1 MVPSKP
7 SICGITARGLT
18 SRILVVMSTVW
29 LSGRAM
35 EGLEK
40 PSPKGMVSTLLLS
53 QIGTIEE
60 SPLVAW
66 WLKEERDV
74 VGERKKKRRRD

>member
-1 MVPSKP
+1 
-7 SICGITARGLT
+7 
-18 SRILVVMSTVW
+18 
-29 LSGRAM
+29 M

-40 PSPKGMVSTLLLS
+40 PSPKGTVSTLLLS
-53 QIGTIEE
+53 QVGTIEE

-74 VGERKKKRRRD
+74 VGERKMKRRRD

>member
-1 MVPSKP
+1 M
-7 SICGITARGLT
+7 TAVWV
-18 SRILVVMSTVW
+18 SR
-29 LSGRAM
+29 RAM

-40 PSPKGMVSTLLLS
+40 PSPKGTVSTLLLS
-53 QIGTIEE
+53 QVGTIEE

-74 VGERKKKRRRD
+74 VGERKKGRRD